1 MTSPRQEAYLIIAL
15 LSTTGSKSIWLLGKH
30 FATQSKIAQD
40 SAKETGRT
48 AEDFLIGAGREGRAY
63 RRNKT
68 PGAEC
73 T

>member
-1 MTSPRQEAYLIIAL
+1 M
-15 LSTTGSKSIWLLGKH
+15 
-30 FATQSKIAQD
+30 AQD

-48 AEDFLIGAGREGRAY
+48 AEEYLIGAGGEGWAY

-73 T
+73 TQNKDCRIKEGSDYRD